1 MNTRLITTILAA
13 CALSACSP
21 AAENHTPAP
30 IKTHVTGAE
39 RDAHGCIASAGYTWS
54 QVRHAC
60 IRIFEE
66 GLAFQ
71 PDPAQARDE
80 GGAVLQAFVV
90 LAPQAGDTVTA
101 AEAFVPGQAS
111 PIALTVV
118 HTPEGD
124 IRPTVLVNKAEGVE
138 VLRYK
143 DVFVLDIKGQRF
155 RRQSAPDDRLFLIR

>member
-1 MNTRLITTILAA
+1 MKKSVITTVLAVS
-13 CALSACSP
+13 ALSACSP
-21 AAENHTPAP
+21 ATEKVPSPENPTPVA
-30 IKTHVTGAE
+30 GAD

-54 QVRHAC
+54 QVRQAC
-60 IRIFEE
+60 IRIFEA
-66 GLAFQ
+66 GLAFA

-80 GGAVLQAFVV
+80 GSSVLQAFVV

-138 VLRYK
+138 VFRYK
-143 DVFVLDIKGQRF
+143 DEFVLDVKGQRF